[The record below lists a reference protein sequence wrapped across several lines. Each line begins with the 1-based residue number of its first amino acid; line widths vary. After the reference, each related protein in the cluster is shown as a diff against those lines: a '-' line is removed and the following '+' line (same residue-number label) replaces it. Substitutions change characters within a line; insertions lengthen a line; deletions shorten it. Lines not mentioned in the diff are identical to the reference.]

1 MKGQPLI
8 PEFKDLPTW
17 IYFWQLHYRGHNT
30 ELPSEDEKQHES
42 EQKRVRK
49 TFKYGIQWKPEE
61 FFEQAKAVLHP
72 KDPQKALPQVLK
84 EAVIL
89 ILNLGGSR
97 NSTKQI
103 EGHRSKLMANQW
115 LQHSDFLNLDGMIRT
130 QINSEIHTL
139 ELKFE
144 CRMSPKM
151 WMEHMGFEGQKQT
164 KWNYDSKFPS
174 MMNKIQIVKRSRPIH
189 REMEIE
195 VKCHKEGSIS
205 SQKRPL

>member
-1 MKGQPLI
+1 
-8 PEFKDLPTW
+8 
-17 IYFWQLHYRGHNT
+17 
-30 ELPSEDEKQHES
+30 
-42 EQKRVRK
+42 
-49 TFKYGIQWKPEE
+49 
-61 FFEQAKAVLHP
+61 
-72 KDPQKALPQVLK
+72 
-84 EAVIL
+84 
-89 ILNLGGSR
+89 
-97 NSTKQI
+97 
-103 EGHRSKLMANQW
+103 
-115 LQHSDFLNLDGMIRT
+115 MIRT

-174 MMNKIQIVKRSRPIH
+174 MINKIQIVKRSRPIH